1 MPAVLS
7 MALLACGDLLAQW
20 LSRSRNVVA
29 SASIATKP
37 VVGGTTTVLDGRPAA
52 WLSMERIGRAVAWG
66 SVLSPLISLWFILQE
81 YWFPGTGRLVLFK
94 KIVADQLV
102 WSPPIVVRAVC
113 ACGGHALAVESLSG
127 VSCGSQWLYFAL
139 NGWMTTGKVSSSASA
154 ATAQLLP
161 ALRVNWCL
169 WPFVH
174 RTLSAS
180 GGPRSVC
187 NLDNRASPHALWQSL
202 RIRSCRLPTV

>member
-113 ACGGHALAVESLSG
+113 VPVVATLWLS
-127 VSCGSQWLYFAL
+127 SP
-139 NGWMTTGKVSSSASA
+139 SA
-154 ATAQLLP
+154 ASHVVHSGCT
-161 ALRVNWCL
+161 LR
-169 WPFVH
+169 
-174 RTLSAS
+174 SM
-180 GGPRSVC
+180 GG
-187 NLDNRASPHALWQSL
+187 
-202 RIRSCRLPTV
+202 